1 MYKNI
6 SKPHVFGE
14 VFLSERLSSFINV
27 MSSTS
32 FACIVYL
39 RLSQCTDKITTC
51 GIFVQFTN
59 VHILHTYV
67 VSLTDEKMYTIKTL
81 HMMTANA
88 RQKFYL
94 LDSVNMTKQN
104 YFEFKQFVNSIF
116 ILIEW
121 LLLPNSWYFRFF

>member
-6 SKPHVFGE
+6 NKPHVFGE

-59 VHILHTYV
+59 VHLLHTYV
-67 VSLTDEKMYTIKTL
+67 VSLTDEKNVYDKDASHDDGECKIEVLPIRFSQYDK
-81 HMMTANA
+81 A
-88 RQKFYL
+88 KL
-94 LDSVNMTKQN
+94 L
-104 YFEFKQFVNSIF
+104 
-116 ILIEW
+116 
-121 LLLPNSWYFRFF
+121 